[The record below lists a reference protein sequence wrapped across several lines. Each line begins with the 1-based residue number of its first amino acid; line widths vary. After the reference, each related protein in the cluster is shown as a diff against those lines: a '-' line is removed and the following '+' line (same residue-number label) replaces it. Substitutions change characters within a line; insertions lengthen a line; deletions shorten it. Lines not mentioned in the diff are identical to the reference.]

1 MVLRVNLL
9 FLLLLFSTAAFAES
23 CLCPQVQ
30 CEPCQ
35 RLILLGV
42 EDVKCG
48 ATGKGSCN
56 KYICENVD
64 NFFQCLAGENPVHA
78 TPKDFMS
85 RLTEPQD
92 PAEKK
97 PQAIDFTK
105 FSQNAEVNLQKEDVT
120 PEVKKSVVPKV
131 KVEPVRTLASLMPKP
146 EVTTFQVA
154 STFGKVEINNKKLKK
169 PAPVQSFFSVKAKDK
184 SEISVAGAKSHFTVK
199 MTAGSEWSARTDD
212 DVLWLSV
219 KKGDI
224 VVSLKKTELVH
235 AVDAGL
241 WRMAKREGV
250 FGVSVQQNIYTILN
264 DEGPG
269 YLRRNEL
276 ISTAQLIE
284 PKKLIQLSADEGIL
298 AVKDTQQPPQAKTR
312 FEMPQNGQ
320 SSHRGVASAEKVS
333 DDKASQEL
341 CALPA
346 GAFESCAWKCFGV
359 GAKDKKCGQ
368 AKNSQCIRFTC
379 SADGLW
385 KLPTT
390 ATPTECAADTVRVGV
405 CQ

>member
-1 MVLRVNLL
+1 MVLRVNFV
-9 FLLLLFSTAAFAES
+9 FLLLLFSTSAFAES

-64 NFFQCLAGENPVHA
+64 NFFQCLAGESPVHA
-78 TPKDFMS
+78 SPKDFMS

-92 PAEKK
+92 PAEKP
-97 PQAIDFTK
+97 PQAIDFKKLSET
-105 FSQNAEVNLQKEDVT
+105 AEINLQNEEVA
-120 PEVKKSVVPKV
+120 PAVKKLVLPKV
-131 KVEPVRTLASLMPKP
+131 KEEPVRTLASMLPKP
-146 EVTTFQVA
+146 QPITFQVT
-154 STFGKVEINNKKLKK
+154 SVYGKVEINLKNLKK
-169 PAPVQSFFSVKAKDK
+169 PVPVQSSFSVKARDK
-184 SEISVAGAKSHFTVK
+184 SEISIAGAKSQFTVK

-212 DVLWLSV
+212 DVLWLDL

-224 VVSLKKTELVH
+224 VVSLGKTELVH

-241 WRMAKREGV
+241 WRLAKREGV
-250 FGVSVQQNIYTILN
+250 FGVSVQQNIYSILN

-276 ISTAQLIE
+276 ISTAQFIE
-284 PKKLIQLSADEGIL
+284 PKRLIQLSTDEGIL
-298 AVKDTQQPPQAKTR
+298 AVKDTQQAPTAKNR
-312 FEMPQNGQ
+312 FEMPINRQ
-320 SSHRGVASAEKVS
+320 SNIRGVASTEKS
-333 DDKASQEL
+333 SQEL

-346 GAFESCAWKCFGV
+346 GIFESCAWKCFGV